1 VSKRKM
7 EQEKQNNP
15 KLDLKNVPLLSSFKI
30 ELSGSEPI
38 KTGEGQYGEWHL
50 WAGYVEHQKVLRGKG
65 KEGVPIDDYS
75 GKVIFFPS
83 QKLHEKLITAA
94 NDKTGV
100 QVEITKHVEQG
111 FSGQPIIKY
120 LVKKLS
126 EGKEFS
132 AELLPTERKFIED
145 TEKLKESGY
154 TLTEDDIVKAS
165 KEEIYGGQISP
176 VRAKELFSAIN
187 NRD

>member
-1 VSKRKM
+1 
-7 EQEKQNNP
+7 
-15 KLDLKNVPLLSSFKI
+15 
-30 ELSGSEPI
+30 
-38 KTGEGQYGEWHL
+38 
-50 WAGYVEHQKVLRGKG
+50 
-65 KEGVPIDDYS
+65 
-75 GKVIFFPS
+75 
-83 QKLHEKLITAA
+83 
-94 NDKTGV
+94 
-100 QVEITKHVEQG
+100 
-111 FSGQPIIKY
+111 